1 MDVDEA
7 KDDGDVDD
15 DGDEVEEDFILGKV
29 LCFIAFVFL
38 SHTFVYVLNVSYFW
52 RDHTTKPVM

>member
-7 KDDGDVDD
+7 KDDGDVDG

-29 LCFIAFVFL
+29 LCFFVPHCCVCLECFIFL
-38 SHTFVYVLNVSYFW
+38 AGPYN
-52 RDHTTKPVM
+52 

>member
-29 LCFIAFVFL
+29 LCFFAFAFFVPHFCVCLECFIFL
-38 SHTFVYVLNVSYFW
+38 AGPYN
-52 RDHTTKPVM
+52 